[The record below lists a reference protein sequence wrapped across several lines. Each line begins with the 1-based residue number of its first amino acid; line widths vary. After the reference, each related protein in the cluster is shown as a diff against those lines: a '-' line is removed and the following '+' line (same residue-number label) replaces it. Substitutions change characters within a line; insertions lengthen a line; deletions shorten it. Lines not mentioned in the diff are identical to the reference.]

1 MHCLLDPRAGA
12 AKTFSCAP
20 RANRR
25 NVEMPA
31 SAAAEKEQAS
41 VRFAKDQL
49 KALVERI
56 EKLEEEKKTISDD
69 IRDVYAESKANGFDV
84 KALRTII
91 RLRKIEPTEREE
103 QDAILETY
111 MNALGMLKA

>member
-1 MHCLLDPRAGA
+1 
-12 AKTFSCAP
+12 
-20 RANRR
+20 
-25 NVEMPA
+25 MPA
-31 SAAAEKEQAS
+31 SVAAEKEQAS

-49 KALVERI
+49 KAFVERI
-56 EKLEEEKKTISDD
+56 EKLEEEKKAISDD

-84 KALRTII
+84 KALRTIV